1 MTTRSRRP
9 RQTPE
14 QRAAKVAELTDKL
27 AGAIAELT
35 SDEQWQAML
44 ATAARFHR
52 YSFRNVMLLLAQA
65 EERGT
70 TIRRVAG
77 LHTWGELGRR
87 VRKGERGY
95 QILAPLPRRLS
106 EDEATQIGPAAYDGD
121 GRPKRVMRGAK
132 IVYVFDIDQT
142 DGDELPEPPAP
153 GALTGD
159 DPAGLFERLAALVTG
174 EGYVIERHPE
184 PGEAQGWTDYA
195 AKIVSVRP
203 DVDDAQAAYVLAH
216 ELGHIRARH
225 DERTVPRA
233 QRETEADSIAYVVT
247 TACGLDS
254 VTAAA
259 PYVAGWSGG
268 DTEVITAAAEIV
280 HAEATR
286 ILTEL
291 TEPAEHDDGP
301 PPAADEG
308 NEGDYRAEAS

>member
-1 MTTRSRRP
+1 MTTRTRRP

-27 AGAIAELT
+27 NTAIAELT
-35 SDEQWQAML
+35 SDEQWTAML

-65 EERGT
+65 GERGT

-87 VRKGERGY
+87 VRQGQKGY
-95 QILAPLPRRLS
+95 QILAPLPRRLT
-106 EDEATQIGPAAYDGD
+106 EDEATQIGPEAYDGA
-121 GRPKRVMRGAK
+121 GQPKRVMRGCK
-132 IVYVFDIDQT
+132 IVHVFDIDQT
-142 DGDELPEPPAP
+142 DGAELPEPPAP
-153 GALTGD
+153 DALTGG
-159 DPAGLFERLAALVTG
+159 DPTGLFERLAALVTA
-174 EGYVIERHPE
+174 EGYTIERHPE
-184 PGEAQGWTDYA
+184 RGDTQGWTDYA
-195 AKIVSVRP
+195 AGTVSIRP
-203 DVDDAQAAYVLAH
+203 DVDDAHAAYVLAH

-225 DERTVPRA
+225 NERAVSRA
-233 QRETEADSIAYVVT
+233 QRETEADSIAYVIT
-247 TACGLDS
+247 TAHGLDS

-268 DTEVITAAAEIV
+268 DIEVITTAAEVV

-291 TEPAEHDDGP
+291 AEHSDSATSPGKENHDTDT
-301 PPAADEG
+301 AAV
-308 NEGDYRAEAS
+308 A